1 MLMLKLLRKP
11 GLTFFMEAHS
21 GISAKIAKEAGHE
34 ALWASGLSMSA
45 SRGVRDANELS
56 WTQVVDA
63 CDEMVQASGGLPMLV
78 DGDTGYGNFNNARR
92 FVAACEQ
99 RGVAGVC
106 MEDKL
111 FPKQNSFVAGESQKL
126 ADAKEFGL
134 KIRACVDVKKS
145 NDFAVVARL
154 ESFITGFGLE
164 DALQRAT
171 IYEDNG
177 ADAILCH
184 SKKETAEDIEA
195 FMANW
200 KGNVPVIIV
209 PTTYIDTPVSHF
221 ENLGVSG
228 VIWANHQLRS
238 STLAMQQVCQDL
250 AQNHSIKDSPMVS
263 VKEIFRLQEQDK
275 LNEDEKKYE

>member
-1 MLMLKLLRKP
+1 VL
-11 GLTFFMEAHS
+11 
-21 GISAKIAKEAGHE
+21 
-34 ALWASGLSMSA
+34 
-45 SRGVRDANELS
+45 
-56 WTQVVDA
+56 
-63 CDEMVQASGGLPMLV
+63 
-78 DGDTGYGNFNNARR
+78 
-92 FVAACEQ
+92 
-99 RGVAGVC
+99 
-106 MEDKL
+106 
-111 FPKQNSFVAGESQKL
+111 GETQKL

-134 KIRACVDVKKS
+134 KIKACKDVVQS
-145 NDFAVVARL
+145 DDFAVVARL
-154 ESFITGFGLE
+154 ESFITGLGLE

-177 ADAILCH
+177 ADVILCH

-195 FMANW
+195 FMAKW

-228 VIWANHQLRS
+228 VSGVIWANHQLRS
-238 STLAMQQVCQDL
+238 STLAMQRVCRDL

-275 LNEDEKKYE
+275 LNEDEKNYEL

>member
-1 MLMLKLLRKP
+1 MKMLKLLRKP
-11 GLTFFMEAHS
+11 GLTFFMECHS
-21 GISAKIAKEAGHE
+21 GLSAKIAKEAGHE

-56 WTQVVDA
+56 WTQVVDS
-63 CDEMVQASGGLPMLV
+63 CDEMVRGGGLPLLV

-92 FVAACEQ
+92 FVNACEQ

-106 MEDKL
+106 FEDKL
-111 FPKQNSFVAGESQKL
+111 FPKQNSFVLGESQKL

-134 KIRACVDVKKS
+134 KIKACKDVVKS
-145 NDFAVVARL
+145 DDFAVVARL
-154 ESFITGFGLE
+154 ESFITGLGLD

-171 IYEDNG
+171 IYEDHG

-195 FMANW
+195 FMSNW
-200 KGNVPVIIV
+200 KGTVPIIIV
-209 PTTYIDTPVSHF
+209 PTTYIDTPVSKF
-221 ENLGVSG
+221 DELGVKG

-238 STLAMQQVCQDL
+238 STLAMQRVCRDL

>member
-1 MLMLKLLRKP
+1 MLKLLRKP
-11 GLTFFMEAHS
+11 SLTLFMECHS
-21 GISAKIAKEAGHE
+21 GLSAKIAQEAGHE

-56 WTQVVDA
+56 WTQVVDS
-63 CDEMVQASGGLPMLV
+63 CDEMVRGGGGLPLLV

-92 FVAACEQ
+92 FVSACEQ

-106 MEDKL
+106 FEDKL
-111 FPKQNSFVAGESQKL
+111 FPKQNSFVLGETQKL

-134 KIRACVDVKKS
+134 KIKACKDVVQS
-145 NDFAVVARL
+145 DDFAVVARL
-154 ESFITGFGLE
+154 ESFITGLGLE

-171 IYEDNG
+171 IYEDHG

-184 SKKETAEDIEA
+184 SKKDTTEDIEA
-195 FMANW
+195 FMENW

-209 PTTYIDTPVSHF
+209 PTTYINTPISKF
-221 ENLGVSG
+221 DELGVSG

-238 STLAMQQVCQDL
+238 SVLAMQQVCKDL
-250 AQNHSIKDSPMVS
+250 AWNHNIKDSPMVS
-263 VKEIFRLQEQDK
+263 VKEIFRLQEQDQ
-275 LNEDEKKYE
+275 LNEDEKKYEL